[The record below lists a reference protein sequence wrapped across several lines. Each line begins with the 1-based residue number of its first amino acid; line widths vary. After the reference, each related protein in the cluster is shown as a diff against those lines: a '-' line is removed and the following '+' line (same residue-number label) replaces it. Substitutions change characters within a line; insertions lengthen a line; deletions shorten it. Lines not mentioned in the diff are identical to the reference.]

1 MWFEILKIDTEGL
14 PPGLQKIIDEYEII
28 KPDDTRTPFEKSWDL
43 ARNIARKIDITT
55 IVGDEVHMR
64 PPWLLKWLRISHP
77 EKYKPI
83 MSGEINNFYLSFDL
97 DTDEFCVYINLVYAK
112 KMDPATSDTKPKPSK
127 YKSKI
132 CLHAGPLPMG
142 DNFATVM
149 LTANSGFDNWR
160 KMW

>member
-1 MWFEILKIDTEGL
+1 
-14 PPGLQKIIDEYEII
+14 
-28 KPDDTRTPFEKSWDL
+28 
-43 ARNIARKIDITT
+43 
-55 IVGDEVHMR
+55 
-64 PPWLLKWLRISHP
+64 LLKWLRLMHP
-77 EKYKPI
+77 AKYKSI